1 MIILSASLRDL
12 LLDGF
17 DVAFPAGSMLELQD
31 VGGRVLAV
39 YELPADAWAP
49 SSDGSKVIREPW
61 EFHATG
67 SGLVTQYV
75 LRNEAHEERGTV
87 SEVGGGGDAAID
99 NTEVIPGT
107 LLIVSSFT
115 KVA

>member
-1 MIILSASLRDL
+1 MITLSASLRDL
-12 LLDGF
+12 LLDGY

-31 VGGRVLAV
+31 VDGRVLAV

-49 SSDGSKVIREPW
+49 SAEGSKRIREPW

-67 SGLVTQYV
+67 SGIVTQY
-75 LRNEAHEERGTV
+75 LLKSEAHEERGTV
-87 SEVGGGGDAAID
+87 AESGGDATID

-107 LLIVSSFT
+107 LMIVSSFT